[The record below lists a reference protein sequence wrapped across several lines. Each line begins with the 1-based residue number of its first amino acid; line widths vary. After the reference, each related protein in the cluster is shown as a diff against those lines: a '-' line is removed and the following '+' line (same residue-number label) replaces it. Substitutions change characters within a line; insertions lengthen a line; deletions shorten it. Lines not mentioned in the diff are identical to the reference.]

1 MLGLSKLDTGYTCPV
16 CGNSLEFKAWEFGEG
31 SQEICPCCGTQ
42 FGYTDA
48 HFGHNIL
55 PIWRE
60 IRQKWIKNG
69 MKWGWSMK
77 LNRAVESVSYPRPS
91 NWDPI
96 QQLKNIPA
104 EFLDV
109 NEKY

>member
-1 MLGLSKLDTGYTCPV
+1 MTTKYFTCPV
-16 CGNSLEFKAWEFGEG
+16 CGYPKLENIPWTEDLRPSWDICPSCGTHFGNNDFGTSLEEVYNRHITLRKE
-31 SQEICPCCGTQ
+31 
-42 FGYTDA
+42 
-48 HFGHNIL
+48 
-55 PIWRE
+55 
-60 IRQKWIKNG
+60 WIKNG